1 MKVILRYV
9 DMYCGECGEYMHVG
23 AKTVKCMNKHC
34 REYKVRYALPAIKV
48 ERVDSC
54 GKQEA
59 IGLDLRG
66 WMP

>member
-34 REYKVRYALPAIKV
+34 REYKVRYALPAVEV
-48 ERVDSC
+48 ERAESYRS
-54 GKQEA
+54 QEA
-59 IGLDLRG
+59 VMDG
-66 WMP
+66 